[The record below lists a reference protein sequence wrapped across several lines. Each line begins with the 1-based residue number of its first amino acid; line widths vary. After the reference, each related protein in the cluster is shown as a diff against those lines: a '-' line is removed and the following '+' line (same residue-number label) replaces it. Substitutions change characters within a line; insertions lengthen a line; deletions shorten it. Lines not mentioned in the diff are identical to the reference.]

1 MPINKSKNI
10 TKSNLSYSSI
20 HLLLPTPKV
29 FQQFNNPVKYSCG
42 INGFVGTT
50 FLHIERISLRSIK
63 YFGGGPIFFIVIM
76 FGIWLFDVLCIIN
89 IK

>member
-1 MPINKSKNI
+1 VPINKSKNV

-50 FLHIERISLRSIK
+50 FLHIERINLRSIK
-63 YFGGGPIFFIVIM
+63 YFGGGPIFSIGYYVKYLI
-76 FGIWLFDVLCIIN
+76 IDVFYVL
-89 IK
+89 